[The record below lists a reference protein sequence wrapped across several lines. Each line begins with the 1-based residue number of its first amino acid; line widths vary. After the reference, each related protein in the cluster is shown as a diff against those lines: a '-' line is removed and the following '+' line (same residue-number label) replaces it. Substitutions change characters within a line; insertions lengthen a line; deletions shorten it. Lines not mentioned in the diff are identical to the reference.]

1 MMLRPRWPS
10 AGPIGGDGL
19 ALPAGTCS
27 FTKPTIFFAM
37 SWLLLLSSASA
48 RSPRRPPWPP
58 PYWSSSRRHRC
69 LQFLHLAELELDR
82 GGPAEDRDRDAQAAL
97 LVVHVFHI
105 AVEVGER
112 AFAHPHHLADFE
124 ERLRLRLLD
133 AFSHLA
139 HDLVDLLLG
148 DRRRPVARAAHE
160 TGHLVGVLHQVPG
173 VVVHFHFDQ
182 HVAGE
187 EAALTD
193 GALPVLHLHDFLG
206 RHEDA
211 AELVLHAGA
220 LDALLQGPADALLHA
235 RIGMDHIP

>member
-58 PYWSSSRRHRC
+58 PYWSSSCRHRC
-69 LQFLHLAELELDR
+69 LQLLHLAELELDR

-97 LVVHVFHI
+97 LVVHVFHV
-105 AVEVGER
+105 AVEVGEGT
-112 AFAHPHHLADFE
+112 FADPHHLADLE
-124 ERLRLRLLD
+124 ERLGLGLFH
-133 AFSHLA
+133 AFGHLA

-148 DRRRPVARAAHE
+148 DRRRAVTGTAHE
-160 TGHLVGVLHQVPG
+160 PGHLVGV
-173 VVVHFHFDQ
+173 
-182 HVAGE
+182 
-187 EAALTD
+187 
-193 GALPVLHLHDFLG
+193 
-206 RHEDA
+206 
-211 AELVLHAGA
+211 
-220 LDALLQGPADALLHA
+220 
-235 RIGMDHIP
+235 